1 MENLRSAEIR
11 ILGCLLEKDITT
23 PEYYPLTLN
32 ALQNAS
38 NQKSSRDP
46 VVNYDEETV
55 STALESLQH
64 KGLVLRISGS
74 GHRVEKWGHRLGE
87 VLNLGR
93 RELALLCVLMLRGP
107 QTVGELRGR

>member
-1 MENLRSAEIR
+1 MRSAEIR

-64 KGLVLRISGS
+64 KDRLLQLRCTPAIVPRPHCRFAPS
-74 GHRVEKWGHRLGE
+74 
-87 VLNLGR
+87 
-93 RELALLCVLMLRGP
+93 
-107 QTVGELRGR
+107 